1 MAEMTDAFAGGRDSG
16 TGSLPGRR
24 RDAARLFESRE
35 RSGSQ
40 LAASEAGLL
49 AALGMLAVQLL
60 WRLNGDN
67 VPAFPEFI
75 VAAIARLTPLEFF
88 GAATENYGRL
98 AQKSLFV
105 AVLLGI
111 VAVGAAG
118 GGWAGR
124 LSRGAGFGRRLVAGG
139 IVTLAL
145 FLVTSL
151 VILPI
156 GYYGIFAVDSSHTGS
171 ILTQLV
177 LTFALYAVAWAVL
190 LGLLAERRS
199 GVVAGSVS
207 RRAVVGKGLGGI
219 LTLVGT
225 GSVGALAWRIV
236 NRGGSGVDEAES
248 DAAAQQIAAS
258 ARGGDPSD
266 PAAIAAQAEGTPAA
280 SAAPAPDAAA
290 IFAELD
296 ANERLTS
303 EITSVADFY
312 HVSKNIVDPVV
323 DPSGWTLTIGGM
335 VDREQTYTLDQLNA
349 LATTKKITT
358 LGCISNT
365 LNGDLIGTAEWQGVP
380 LVQLLATAGVQPG
393 VVDLKFHCADDYED
407 SIPLDR
413 AFDPDTMVVVGMN
426 GAPLTD
432 DHGAPARLIVPGIY
446 GMKNVKWVE
455 RIDLVDEDFQG
466 YWQTR
471 GWSDPA
477 PFQIWG
483 RIDYPDGDDL
493 EPGPAVAAGMASAG
507 DRGISRVEISLDD
520 GETWADAILEPSINP
535 PFTWVRWAF
544 PFEAVSGKYRMK
556 MRATDGEG
564 TLASEDERDPLPD
577 GATGW
582 PGRRFEVK

>member
-1 MAEMTDAFAGGRDSG
+1 MAELTDAFAGGRE
-16 TGSLPGRR
+16 TRPASLPGRHDPVR
-24 RDAARLFESRE
+24 GFGERESGRY
-35 RSGSQ
+35 Q
-40 LAASEAGLL
+40 MAASEAGLL

-60 WRLNGDN
+60 WRLNGGN

-88 GAATENYGRL
+88 GAATENYGSL
-98 AQKSLFV
+98 AKKSLFV

-139 IVTLAL
+139 IVALAL
-145 FLVTSL
+145 FLVTNL

-156 GYYGIFAVDSSHTGS
+156 GYYGVFAVDSSRTGS
-171 ILTQLV
+171 ILTQLT
-177 LTFALYAVAWAVL
+177 LTFALYAVAWAVFS
-190 LGLLAERRS
+190 GLLAERR
-199 GVVAGSVS
+199 GLVTAGGIS
-207 RRAVVGKGLGGI
+207 RRAIAGKGLGGI
-219 LTLVGT
+219 LMLILT

-236 NRGGSGVDEAES
+236 DRGGSGVDEAES
-248 DAAAQQIAAS
+248 DAAAEQIAAS
-258 ARGGDPSD
+258 ARGDD
-266 PAAIAAQAEGTPAA
+266 PANAPAAAQAEGTPEA
-280 SAAPAPDAAA
+280 SAAPTPDVAAT
-290 IFAELD
+290 FAELD
-296 ANERLTS
+296 ANGRVS
-303 EITSVADFY
+303 PVITSVADFY

-323 DPSGWTLTIGGM
+323 DRSNWSLTIGGM
-335 VDREQTYTLDQLNA
+335 VDREQTFTLDQLNA
-349 LATTKKITT
+349 LATTVKITT

-365 LNGDLIGTAEWQGVP
+365 LNGDLVGTAEWQGVP

-407 SIPLDR
+407 SISLDR
-413 AFDPDTMVVVGMN
+413 AFDPDTMVVLGMN
-426 GAPLTD
+426 DAPLTD
-432 DHGAPARLIVPGIY
+432 DHGAPARLIIPGIY

-455 RIDLVDEDFQG
+455 RIDLVDEDFKG

-477 PFQIWG
+477 PYQIWG

-507 DRGISRVEISLDD
+507 DRGVSRVEISMDD

-544 PFEAVSGKYRMK
+544 PFEAVSGDYRMK

-564 TLASEDERDPLPD
+564 TVAPEDEQDPLPD

-582 PGRRFEVK
+582 PGRRFDVK

>member
-1 MAEMTDAFAGGRDSG
+1 MADMTDAFAGVRE
-16 TGSLPGRR
+16 TGPASLPGRR
-24 RDAARLFESRE
+24 REPAQPVGTR
-35 RSGSQ
+35 
-40 LAASEAGLL
+40 AASRFQAAAVEAGLL
-49 AALGMLAVQLL
+49 AALAMLAVQLL
-60 WRLNGDN
+60 WRLNGGN

-88 GAATENYGRL
+88 GAATENYGSL
-98 AQKSLFV
+98 AKKSLFV
-105 AVLLGI
+105 AVLVGI

-139 IVTLAL
+139 IVALA
-145 FLVTSL
+145 FYLVINL

-156 GYYGIFAVDSSHTGS
+156 AYYGVFAVDSSRTGA
-171 ILTQLV
+171 IQTQLI
-177 LTFALYAVAWAVL
+177 LTFALYAVAWAVFS
-190 LGLLAERRS
+190 GLLAERRDEV
-199 GVVAGSVS
+199 GAGGIS
-207 RRAVVGKGLGGI
+207 RRFVVGKGLGGI
-219 LTLVGT
+219 LTLVLTGT
-225 GSVGALAWRIV
+225 VGVLAWRIV
-236 NRGGSGVDEAES
+236 GRGGSGVDEVAS
-248 DAAAQQIAAS
+248 DAAAEQIAAS
-258 ARGGDPSD
+258 ARGGDPSS
-266 PAAIAAQAEGTPAA
+266 AAVAAQAGSTPEA
-280 SAAPAPDAAA
+280 SAAPPPDAAA
-290 IFAELD
+290 IFADLD
-296 ANERLTS
+296 TNERLS
-303 EITSVADFY
+303 PVITSVADFY

-323 DPSGWTLTIGGM
+323 DRSGWSLTIGGM
-335 VDREQTYTLDQLNA
+335 VDREQTFTLDQLNA

-365 LNGDLIGTAEWQGVP
+365 LNGDLVGTAEWQGIP

-407 SIPLDR
+407 SIPLER

-432 DHGAPARLIVPGIY
+432 DHGAPARLIIPGIY

-477 PFQIWG
+477 LYQIWG

-507 DRGISRVEISLDD
+507 DRGVSRVEVSLDD

-544 PFEAVSGKYRMK
+544 PFEAVSGDYRMK
-556 MRATDGEG
+556 IRATDGEG
-564 TLASEDERDPLPD
+564 TLAPEDERDPLPD

>member
-1 MAEMTDAFAGGRDSG
+1 
-16 TGSLPGRR
+16 
-24 RDAARLFESRE
+24 
-35 RSGSQ
+35 
-40 LAASEAGLL
+40 
-49 AALGMLAVQLL
+49 MLAVQLL
-60 WRLNGDN
+60 WRLNGGN
-67 VPAFPEFI
+67 VPAFPEII

-88 GAATENYGRL
+88 GAATENYGSL
-98 AQKSLFV
+98 AKKSLFV

-139 IVTLAL
+139 IVALAL
-145 FLVTSL
+145 FLVTNL

-156 GYYGIFAVDSSHTGS
+156 GYYGIFAVDSSRTVS
-171 ILTQLV
+171 ILTQLT
-177 LTFALYAVAWAVL
+177 LTFALYAVAWAVFAEL
-190 LGLLAERRS
+190 LVGRRGEAAS
-199 GVVAGSVS
+199 GAIS
-207 RRAVVGKGLGGI
+207 RRLVVGKGLGGI
-219 LTLVGT
+219 LTLVMT
-225 GSVGALAWRIV
+225 GSVGALAWRVI
-236 NRGGSGVDEAES
+236 NPSGNNVDEAAS
-248 DAAAQQIAAS
+248 DAAAEQIAAS
-258 ARGGDPSD
+258 ARGGGDPVN
-266 PAAIAAQAEGTPAA
+266 AAAAAQAEGTPEAA
-280 SAAPAPDAAA
+280 AAPTPDVAAT
-290 IFAELD
+290 FAELD
-296 ANERLTS
+296 ANGHVS
-303 EITSVADFY
+303 PVITSVADFY

-323 DPSGWTLTIGGM
+323 DPSGWSLTIGGM

-349 LATTKKITT
+349 LGTTTKITT

-407 SIPLDR
+407 SIPLER
-413 AFDPDTMVVVGMN
+413 AFDPDSMVVVGMN

-432 DHGAPARLIVPGIY
+432 DHGAPARLIIPGIY

-483 RIDYPDGDDL
+483 RIDYPDGDL
-493 EPGPAVAAGMASAG
+493 SPGPVVAAGMASAG
-507 DRGISRVEISLDD
+507 DRGVSRVEVSIDD
-520 GETWADAILEPSINP
+520 GETWADAMLEPSINP

-544 PFEAVSGKYRMK
+544 PFEAVSGDHRMK
-556 MRATDGEG
+556 IRATDGEG
-564 TLASEDERDPLPD
+564 TVAPEDEQDPLPD

-582 PGRRFEVK
+582 PRRRFYVT